1 VQSQTLK
8 PILVTAIPAFTD
20 NYFWAIT
27 SPNVKPVN
35 EGMLKPVALVDPGDA
50 KPCITFLEENNLQL
64 CAILITHHHADHTG
78 GVAELKEYC
87 LNKGWPLTV
96 YAPENEKITHVD
108 IRVKGKQVIEINALE
123 LSFEI
128 IDLAGHTLDHIGY
141 YSSDV
146 VFCGDTLFSGG
157 CGRIFEGSPQQ
168 MLSALTRLTD
178 LPNRT
183 HVYCAHE
190 YTLANLTFALA
201 VEPQNAELVHYY
213 NQVVTRRANNISTVP
228 TSILLEKKIN
238 PFLRC
243 HQQEII
249 NSAFDFSGEKPT
261 DTLETF
267 TIIRQWKD
275 QF

>member
-1 VQSQTLK
+1 M
-8 PILVTAIPAFTD
+8 VTAIPAFTD

-27 SPNVKPVN
+27 SPCSDIVN
-35 EGMLKPVALVDPGDA
+35 RDTLKPVVLVDPGDA
-50 KPCITFLEENNLQL
+50 KPCIKFLEENNLQL

-78 GVAELKEYC
+78 GIAELKSYC
-87 LNKGWPLTV
+87 QNKQWPLTV
-96 YAPENEKITHVD
+96 YAPENKKIAYVD
-108 IRVKGKQVIEINALE
+108 VRVKDKQIIEIAPLKLSLE
-123 LSFEI
+123 V

-141 YSSDV
+141 YTNDM

-157 CGRIFEGSPQQ
+157 CGRIFEGSPKQ
-168 MLSALTRLTD
+168 MLQALTRLTN
-178 LPNRT
+178 LPERT

-201 VEPQNAELVHYY
+201 VEPRNAELVHYY
-213 NQVVTRRANNISTVP
+213 NQVIERREQGLSTIP

-243 HQQEII
+243 QQLEII
-249 NSAFDFSGEKPT
+249 NSATNFSGNAPINE
-261 DTLETF
+261 LETF
-267 TIIRQWKD
+267 TIVRQWKN

>member
-1 VQSQTLK
+1 MQSQTLK
-8 PILVTAIPAFTD
+8 PIIVTAIPAFTD
-20 NYFWAIT
+20 NYIWAIT
-27 SPNVKPVN
+27 SKELYTPNETTRKH
-35 EGMLKPVALVDPGDA
+35 VALVDPGDSL
-50 KPCITFLEENNLQL
+50 PCIAFIEENNLQL

-78 GVAELKEYC
+78 GVEALKDYC
-87 LNKGWPLTV
+87 QHKGWPLSV
-96 YAPENEKITHVD
+96 YAPENEKINHVD
-108 IRVKGKQVIEINALE
+108 VRVVDKQTIEIKPLS
-123 LSFEI
+123 LSFEV

-141 YSSDV
+141 YANDV

-157 CGRIFEGSPQQ
+157 CGRIFEGTPQQ
-168 MLSALTRLTD
+168 MLTALTRLKS
-178 LPNRT
+178 LPERT

-201 VEPQNAELVHYY
+201 IEPRNAELVHYY
-213 NQVVTRRANNISTVP
+213 NQVIKSREQNISTIP

-249 NSAFDFSGEKPT
+249 NSAADFSNNIPVDE
-261 DTLETF
+261 LETF
-267 TIIRQWKD
+267 TTIRQWKN